1 MSDQESVFSRRPA
14 EDTLQIHREVK
25 QNIPNGIRVRL
36 EFFFKPHL
44 RACLII
50 NVADR
55 VVWLEMVF
63 DM

>member
-1 MSDQESVFSRRPA
+1 MIF
-14 EDTLQIHREVK
+14 
-25 QNIPNGIRVRL
+25 
-36 EFFFKPHL
+36 

-63 DM
+63 DMRDEGVYFMYTTEGQGEKAAETYGTNGNFIITQSLVGF

>member
-1 MSDQESVFSRRPA
+1 MVRFSDF
-14 EDTLQIHREVK
+14 
-25 QNIPNGIRVRL
+25 
-36 EFFFKPHL
+36 

-63 DM
+63 DVDEGVYFYVHD

>member
-1 MSDQESVFSRRPA
+1 MIF
-14 EDTLQIHREVK
+14 
-25 QNIPNGIRVRL
+25 
-36 EFFFKPHL
+36 

-63 DM
+63 DMRDEGVYFMYTTEGQGEKRPRHTGQTVIS